1 MTWFLAVRAKAPV
14 RADVALAL
22 LMTALSASAAVLLG
36 HLVLF
41 ALTLP
46 SERTAELVGIALA
59 TLLLLLHHP
68 HHRFRHLLSDP
79 LQVVLV
85 GCFRIDP
92 LSLHCGI
99 RRVMVLEDLLGCGDL
114 LRRVEG
120 TGFDAG
126 VHGTCTLS

>member
-1 MTWFLAVRAKAPV
+1 MTWLLAIRAEGPV

-22 LMTALSASAAVLLG
+22 VMLRASAPAALLFR
-36 HLVLF
+36 HLMLF

-46 SERTAELVGIALA
+46 SERTAELVGIA
-59 TLLLLLHHP
+59 TLLLLHHP

-85 GCFRIDP
+85 VCLRIDP

-99 RRVMVLEDLLGCGDL
+99 RRVVVLEDLFGGSDL
-114 LRRVEG
+114 VRRIRG
-120 TGFDAG
+120 SGFDAG
-126 VHGTCTLS
+126 VHASCTLS